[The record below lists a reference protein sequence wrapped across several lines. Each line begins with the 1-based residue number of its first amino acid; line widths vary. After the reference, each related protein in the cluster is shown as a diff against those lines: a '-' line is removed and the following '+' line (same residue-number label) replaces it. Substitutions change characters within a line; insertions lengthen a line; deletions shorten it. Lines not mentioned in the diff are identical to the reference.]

1 MVEKNRARGKGGKFK
16 ADDPST
22 PENEAWEE
30 VKPKAKANPEAKPKP
45 KAKASSSALPPV
57 GSAARKSMILRGE
70 IEE

>member
-1 MVEKNRARGKGGKFK
+1 MVEKKRAIGKGGKFK

-30 VKPKAKANPEAKPKP
+30 VKPKAKAKPKAKPKP
-45 KAKASSSALPPV
+45 KAKASSALPPV